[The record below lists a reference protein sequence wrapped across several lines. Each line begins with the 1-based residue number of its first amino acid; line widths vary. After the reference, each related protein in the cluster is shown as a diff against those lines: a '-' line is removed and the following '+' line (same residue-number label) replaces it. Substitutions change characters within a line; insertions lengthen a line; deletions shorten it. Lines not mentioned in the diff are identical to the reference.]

1 MRSWLAIGVLIGSLA
16 VAVGSLADT
25 RAQGPAA
32 LIFASDRAP
41 DRNPEVYSLD
51 LARGARL
58 DLSRD
63 DLSDTVVAVQGR
75 QVAFESDRRGLA
87 LYVARAGSATPA
99 RRLATL
105 PAATHS
111 ASGGF
116 SPSGDELAVA
126 LVLFNKGTATNVID
140 LLNRSGRRL
149 ARIARAAPVPSMS
162 LWSADGQELVYA
174 VGPPGKQRHT
184 LRVVDARGRLR
195 FARGGDNAL
204 WADAAPRL
212 AIVTGTF
219 GNPTTTDGS
228 TVVVDEQGQEI
239 RRFAGRALAL
249 SPDGTMLV
257 LERAHRRGWL
267 ATVDTGELRRLP
279 TGEVA
284 AFSPDGR
291 HLELPAVKGNG
302 ALVENVQSGRVEGH
316 LTAFGTWLADSRRL
330 VVLSDRGVATVV
342 TAAGRVL
349 HRFALV
355 TPGESATTFAVAPD
369 ANALVFTVQSH
380 VPHQLYEQPASG
392 ALQQLTRGSADHV
405 DPSPSPDGQL
415 VADAESVAPC
425 GACPPKIAVLPADG
439 SAPARLLPDQVAG
452 NSHPSWSPDGAR
464 VAYGETAAPDILG
477 VFVMQS
483 DGSQPVALAGGA
495 GAQQPSWAPDG
506 TEIAASHA
514 GIVVMAADGSGARQ
528 LTGPVPAHADVHQTY
543 SPTWSPDSAQLA
555 FAGADGIY
563 VIGRDGSNLHRILAM
578 RRVRALAWSPDGAQ
592 IAFAAACQ
600 GSAVDCTNHLTNDI
614 WTVAPDGSNL
624 RRVTDDVADDT
635 TPAWL
640 PTR

>member
-1 MRSWLAIGVLIGSLA
+1 M
-16 VAVGSLADT
+16 
-25 RAQGPAA
+25 
-32 LIFASDRAP
+32 
-41 DRNPEVYSLD
+41 
-51 LARGARL
+51 
-58 DLSRD
+58 
-63 DLSDTVVAVQGR
+63 
-75 QVAFESDRRGLA
+75 
-87 LYVARAGSATPA
+87 PA
-99 RRLATL
+99 R
-105 PAATHS
+105 THS
-111 ASGGF
+111 ATGGF

-126 LVLFNKGTATNVID
+126 LLLFNKGTATNVID

-149 ARIARAAPVPSMS
+149 ARLANAAPVPSTS
-162 LWSADGQELVYA
+162 LWSADGQALVYA

-184 LRVVDARGRLR
+184 LRVTDARGRLR

-204 WADAAPRL
+204 WAQAAPRL

-219 GNPTTTDGS
+219 SNPTTTDGS
-228 TVVVDEQGQEI
+228 TIVVDEEGQEI
-239 RRFAGRALAL
+239 RRFAGRAIAL

-257 LERAHRRGWL
+257 LERAHGRGWL
-267 ATVDTGELRRLP
+267 ASVDTGELRRLP
-279 TGEVA
+279 TGGVA

-291 HLELPAVKGNG
+291 HLELPAVKGKG

-316 LTAFGTWLADSRRL
+316 LAAFGTWLADSRRL
-330 VVLSDRGVATVV
+330 VLLSSRGVATVV

-349 HRFALV
+349 HRFTLV

-369 ANALVFTVQSH
+369 ANALVFTAQSH
-380 VPHQLYEQPASG
+380 LPHQLYEQPASG
-392 ALQQLTRGSADHV
+392 AVQQLTRGSADHL
-405 DPSPSPDGQL
+405 DPAPSPDGQL
-415 VADAESVAPC
+415 IADAEFVAPC
-425 GACPPKIAVLPADG
+425 GECPPRIAVLPADG
-439 SAPARLLPDQVAG
+439 SGPARLLPDQVAG
-452 NSHPSWSPDGAR
+452 NGHPSWSPDGAR
-464 VAYGETAAPDILG
+464 IAYDENAAAPDTLG

-506 TEIAASHA
+506 TAIAASHA
-514 GIVVMAADGSGARQ
+514 GVVVMAPDGSGARQ
-528 LTGPVPAHADVHQTY
+528 LTGPVPAHADVKQAY
-543 SPTWSPDSAQLA
+543 APTWSPDSTQLA

-563 VIGRDGSNLHRILAM
+563 AIGRDGTNLHRILAM

-600 GSAVDCTNHLTNDI
+600 GSGVDCTNHLTNDI

-640 PTR
+640 PGR